1 MGKAADGD
9 ALAELRPAVSVDE
22 VTENGVQSQTVEG
35 IVGLGFQE
43 IVEWRVIKVKYQD
56 SSIKRLDVRVK

>member
-1 MGKAADGD
+1 MGKAADRD

-43 IVEWRVIKVKYQD
+43 IIEWRVIKVKYQD